1 MFQVASLR
9 LIKLLFP
16 RVVCLKATAPYC
28 VQPGEKRAGSI
39 LSSRECRQP
48 TENAPIIE
56 KLPFQRYS
64 DDIVRTGISVTNACE
79 NNVLSLIDSV
89 PVPSASGVFTIGD
102 YGTSDGA
109 VSQQLIHKI
118 IERLRKKHGQDL
130 NIQVLYEDQPSN
142 DFNSL
147 FKRVYEKTSYLSHFS
162 KVFPLACGTSFYEQ
176 CVPEKSCDLIIATL
190 ASHWLS
196 TDNFVRSS
204 NSIFPWLS
212 TSREELGAYKE
223 TCQYNWEQFLHFRAR
238 ELKLGGVLFVAQ
250 TLRPTGKQSQ
260 PDSGHRETGTH
271 DTLVDLDLSWKTLYT
286 EGLITEEEFQ
296 ACTIQMAMP
305 SLQEIKA
312 PFDGLKSRVRPL
324 GLSFLQEPEQLIV
337 PSTAIS
343 LWRKKIK
350 TDGGDDRGCFADL
363 LTKET
368 RFWSERTFR
377 NSLVNTRSADEQSAI
392 INRLYHTFHSKVAA
406 KDPENYQS
414 DWVLCTLAAQKC
426 NQTCQ

>member
-79 NNVLSLIDSV
+79 NNVLSLIDWPVGLSSVSV
-89 PVPSASGVFTIGD
+89 PSRLESQKNGGKCLQAVRSFTWM
-102 YGTSDGA
+102 TLKP
-109 VSQQLIHKI
+109 QLAARTC
-118 IERLRKKHGQDL
+118 END
-130 NIQVLYEDQPSN
+130 VN
-142 DFNSL
+142 DF
-147 FKRVYEKTSYLSHFS
+147 
-162 KVFPLACGTSFYEQ
+162 
-176 CVPEKSCDLIIATL
+176 
-190 ASHWLS
+190 
-196 TDNFVRSS
+196 FVRSS

-286 EGLITEEEFQ
+286 EGLITEMVVMTEAALLISSQKKRGFGQ
-296 ACTIQMAMP
+296 RGP
-305 SLQEIKA
+305 SE
-312 PFDGLKSRVRPL
+312 
-324 GLSFLQEPEQLIV
+324 
-337 PSTAIS
+337 TA
-343 LWRKKIK
+343 L
-350 TDGGDDRGCFADL
+350 
-363 LTKET
+363 
-368 RFWSERTFR
+368 
-377 NSLVNTRSADEQSAI
+377 
-392 INRLYHTFHSKVAA
+392 
-406 KDPENYQS
+406 
-414 DWVLCTLAAQKC
+414 
-426 NQTCQ
+426 